1 MKLVQSYFPEINQA
15 SIKKLVEFQ
24 ELLLDWNQKVNVISR
39 KDEENFEERH
49 VLHSLAIQQIVNFR
63 KNSSVVDIGTGG
75 GFPGLP
81 LAIVNPTVNF
91 TLVDSI
97 GKKIALVKDIAH
109 ELGLKNVT
117 AVNARAED
125 LVDTFDY
132 AVSRAVAPAK
142 KLLSWIDG
150 LMLTDKEGLVSG
162 GIYFLKGGD
171 LGDELREARLPV
183 RVYDIADFYDD
194 PFFETKQIVHYR
206 RTR

>member
-1 MKLVQSYFPEINQA
+1 MKLVQSYFPEISQA

-125 LVDTFDY
+125 LADKIIVLDKGDIVEIGTHQE
-132 AVSRAVAPAK
+132 
-142 KLLSWIDG
+142 
-150 LMLTDKEGLVSG
+150 LME
-162 GIYFLKGGD
+162 KGGVYK
-171 LGDELREARLPV
+171 ELSSLQNNYTEEEVLR
-183 RVYDIADFYDD
+183 
-194 PFFETKQIVHYR
+194 
-206 RTR
+206 